1 MGFEKGITRKWRDM
15 VLDGNYP
22 PNIPGGPRSPD
33 SPAGGTPNHELL
45 ARLARLTWAL
55 EKGTAAQQTEE
66 LDGVVQ
72 FYDNQIEGGF
82 MTRGNAN
89 EQCSPSHSQWWLT
102 AALGLRWLGWERR
115 DSRPDVS
122 KKLLD
127 VTGRWLGHHHALCR
141 LFATNDGIVAPGAR
155 AWPHDKLEPGQ
166 PYYGKCK
173 QRDVLYDS
181 IESGRVKKLWTSD
194 NLDMLGLIF
203 ADRLLKAGDDLGG
216 AKTATELPKLRWP
229 ISYRRLEGNFTAW
242 LTTIDG
248 NAGLSVQRL
257 ATWRGG
263 QDSYGFD
270 DAVEEVWE
278 GTEARILG
286 EKAGGGSID
295 KSTGSS
301 TGGNGSGE
309 LSGLP
314 ALIAGLRDVADRR
327 KNARGELLELVNR
340 LETPGADLE
349 EIGAALRDLAERRPA
364 ARAEVLDL
372 ADRLERF
379 RVGPVEA

>member
-1 MGFEKGITRKWRDM
+1 MGYEKGITRRWRDM
-15 VLDGNYP
+15 VLNNDYSP
-22 PNIPGGPRSPD
+22 AIPGGPRSPD
-33 SPAGGTPNHELL
+33 TAAGGTPNHELL

-55 EKGTAAQQTEE
+55 EKGTAAQQAEE

-82 MTRGNAN
+82 MSRGNAT
-89 EQCSPSHSQWWLT
+89 EQLSPSHSQWWLT
-102 AALGLRWLGWERR
+102 AALGLRWLGWTNRA
-115 DSRPDVS
+115 SRPDLS

-155 AWPHDKLEPGQ
+155 AWPRPDPASGK

-181 IESGRVKKLWTSD
+181 IESGRVKKLWPSD

-203 ADRLLKAGDDLGG
+203 ADRLLKDGDDLGG
-216 AKTATELPKLRWP
+216 AKTATELPKLKWP
-229 ISYRRLEGNFTAW
+229 ISFRRLDGNFTGW

-248 NAGLSVQRL
+248 NAGLEAQRL

-278 GTEARILG
+278 GAEARMLG
-286 EKAGGGSID
+286 EKATGGSA
-295 KSTGSS
+295 KSTG
-301 TGGNGSGE
+301 GSASAGGE
-309 LSGLP
+309 LTGLP
-314 ALIAGLRDVADRR
+314 ALLAGLRDVADRR
-327 KNARGELLELVNR
+327 KAARGELLEIATR

-349 EIGAALRDLAERRPA
+349 EIGAALRDVADRRPA

-379 RVGPVEA
+379 RVGPVEV

>member
-1 MGFEKGITRKWRDM
+1 MGYEKGITRKWRDM
-15 VLDGNYP
+15 VLDGDYP

-33 SPAGGTPNHELL
+33 SASGGTPNHELL

-55 EKGTAAQQTEE
+55 EKGTAAQQQEE

-72 FYDNQIEGGF
+72 FYDNQIDGGF

-89 EQCSPSHSQWWLT
+89 EQFSPSHSQWWLT

-115 DSRPDVS
+115 VSNPDASR
-122 KKLLD
+122 KLLD

-155 AWPHDKLEPGQ
+155 AWPQ
-166 PYYGKCK
+166 PDPASGKTYYGKCK

-181 IESGRVKKLWTSD
+181 IEAGRVKKLWPSD

-203 ADRLLKAGDDLGG
+203 ADRLLKGGDDLGG
-216 AKTATELPKLRWP
+216 AKTATDLPKLRWP
-229 ISYRRLEGNFTAW
+229 VSFRRLEGNFTAW

-248 NAGLSVQRL
+248 NAGLEVQRL

-263 QDSYGFD
+263 QDSYGFN
-270 DAVEEVWE
+270 DAVEDVWE
-278 GTEARILG
+278 GTEARLLG
-286 EKAGGGSID
+286 EKASADEGRRS
-295 KSTGSS
+295 
-301 TGGNGSGE
+301 

-327 KNARGELLELVNR
+327 KAARSELLELVNK

-379 RVGPVEA
+379 RVGPLPA